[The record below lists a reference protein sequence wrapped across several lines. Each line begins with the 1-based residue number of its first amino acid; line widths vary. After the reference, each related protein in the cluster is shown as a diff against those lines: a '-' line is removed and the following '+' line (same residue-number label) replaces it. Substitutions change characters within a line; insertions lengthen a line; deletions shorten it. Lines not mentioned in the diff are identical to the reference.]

1 MTAPKLTFY
10 YTPTTCSLA
19 SHVALEESELTFE
32 PSRIRLHDP
41 ESVEIW
47 RQTNP
52 TGGVPALMSD
62 GRLLTENMAI
72 LSYVA
77 HLAPGA
83 GLLPDDAFDQAQAL
97 SLTAWFASTVHITGR
112 MARAPFRFTSD
123 QTAHEP
129 LSFEGRRRFE
139 ANLRRVDGL
148 LAGRD
153 WLVGDRLSVADA
165 YALVFYAWGVVGEYP
180 MAEMRHYSA
189 LARRMA
195 ERPGVQRAM
204 AREKTPPFPS

>member
-1 MTAPKLTFY
+1 M
-10 YTPTTCSLA
+10 
-19 SHVALEESELTFE
+19 FE

-47 RQTNP
+47 RRINP
-52 TGGVPALMSD
+52 TGVVPALVSD
-62 GRLLTENMAI
+62 ERLLTENVAI
-72 LSYVA
+72 LDYVA
-77 HLAPGA
+77 RLAPEA
-83 GLLPDDAFDQAQAL
+83 GLLPDDGFDQAKVL

-123 QTAHEP
+123 QTTHES
-129 LSFEGRRRFE
+129 LSLEGRRRFE
-139 ANLRRVDGL
+139 ANLRRVDAL
-148 LAGRD
+148 LVGRD

-165 YALVFYAWGVVGEYP
+165 YALVFYAWGVVGDYP
-180 MAEMRHYSA
+180 MTELRHYSA

>member
-1 MTAPKLTFY
+1 MPELVFY

-19 SHVALEESELTFE
+19 SHVALEESGLAFE
-32 PSRIRLHDP
+32 VSRIRLHDP
-41 ESVEIW
+41 DAVALW
-47 RQTNP
+47 RETNP
-52 TGGVPALMSD
+52 VGGVPALTSD
-62 GRLLTENMAI
+62 GRLLTENVAI
-72 LSYVA
+72 LDYVA
-77 HLAPGA
+77 RLAPDA
-83 GLLPDDAFDQAQAL
+83 GLLPDDPFDVARAT

-123 QTAHEP
+123 ETTYEP
-129 LSFEGRRRFE
+129 LKTEGRIRLE
-139 ANLRRVDGL
+139 ANLRKVDAL
-148 LAGRD
+148 LADRE

-165 YALVFYAWGVVGEYP
+165 YALVFYAWGVAGEYP
-180 MAEMRHYSA
+180 MADMANYSA

>member
-1 MTAPKLTFY
+1 MPELTFH

-19 SHVALEESELTFE
+19 SHVALEESGLPFE
-32 PSRIRLHDP
+32 ASRIRLHDP
-41 ESVEIW
+41 ASVAVW
-47 RQTNP
+47 RETNP
-52 TGGVPALMSD
+52 SGSVPALVSD
-62 GRLLTENMAI
+62 GRLLTENVAI
-72 LSYVA
+72 LNYVA
-77 HLAPGA
+77 RLAPEA
-83 GLLPDDAFDQAQAL
+83 GLVPDDPFDHATAL

-112 MARAPFRFTSD
+112 MARAPLRFTAD
-123 QTAHEP
+123 ETAWEP
-129 LSFEGRRRFE
+129 LKTEGRIRFE
-139 ANLRRVDGL
+139 ANLRKVDAR

-165 YALVFYAWGVVGEYP
+165 YALVFYAWGVAGEYP
-180 MAEMRHYSA
+180 MAEMTHYSA